1 MKYVNAVGNSNSELN
16 EFDDDGAAFTF
27 VFPMGDLA
35 RLLSPSSPV
44 LRGLKGGSPPSST
57 TTTTTATTTA
67 GTEGV
72 STVKKRIFHLFV
84 RERKKPYLYCGTCYP
99 VKAVALETSL
109 PQDVAN
115 EPDGAAA
122 TMAKVKFQLLY
133 FQDGPQPLSLHED
146 YQRILLEH
154 TMELTR
160 RYAKEQ
166 LVSERASVQVPPTTA
181 KHPSIHHGAVP
192 VAHAVAN
199 VHGHIKAS
207 EIDRPERTHAAG
219 LPDRNQSI
227 YGLKAPVNDTVGV
240 AFAEEEEEEELAF
253 GDWSHSVKLSRH
265 NSNVQKPP
273 VLPTEQHTHTKKH
286 HVTLQPNNDTS
297 K

>member
-99 VKAVALETSL
+99 VKAVALETSP

-166 LVSERASVQVPPTTA
+166 LASERASVQVPPTTA

-207 EIDRPERTHAAG
+207 EIDRPERSHATG

-227 YGLKAPVNDTVGV
+227 YGLKAPINDTVGV
-240 AFAEEEEEEELAF
+240 AFAEEEEEEEMAF

-265 NSNVQKPP
+265 NSNAQKPP